1 MHISRFPEMITIFA
15 MPKAFRGHIDVIQRN
30 AIKSWTRLSIKP
42 EIILLGTDEG
52 TAEVAREFG
61 LRHIPE
67 VARNAEGTPLVNDL
81 FAQAQRYAANN
92 FLCYVNADII
102 LLDDFSAAVEKIT
115 RLHSPLLMVGQRT
128 DLDITQPIDFSNSDW
143 ERRLREEARASGVP
157 RPYTFIDYFAFSK
170 GLYADLL
177 PLALG
182 RGGWDNWLI
191 WRARSCKATVID
203 VSSAVLAVHQNHD
216 YSHHPDGS
224 KGVWNGPEAQ
234 RNRELIGLWY
244 HKHTIEDASHHLTPH
259 GLKRSRRHAWLVVKR
274 AWSHPRGV
282 VLLTLE
288 MLSRPFRRAS
298 RTSPS

>member
-1 MHISRFPEMITIFA
+1 MITIFA
-15 MPKAFRGHIDVIQRN
+15 MPKAFRSHIDIIQRN
-30 AIKSWTRLSIKP
+30 AIKSWIRLSIKP

-52 TAEVAREFG
+52 TSEVAREFG
-61 LRHIPE
+61 VRHLPE

-92 FLCYVNADII
+92 LLCYVNADII
-102 LLDDFSAAVEKIT
+102 LLDDFSAAVEKIA
-115 RLHSPLLMVGQRT
+115 RFHSRLLMVGQRT
-128 DLDITQPIDFSNSDW
+128 DLDITQPVDFDNPAW
-143 ERRLREEARASGVP
+143 ERRLREEARASGVL
-157 RPYTFIDYFAFSK
+157 RPPTFIDYFAFSK

-191 WRARSCKATVID
+191 WRARSRKATVID

-216 YSHHPDGS
+216 YSHHPNGS
-224 KGVWNGPEAQ
+224 KGVWSGPEAQ

-244 HKHTIEDASHHLTPH
+244 HKHTIEDASQRLTPH
-259 GLKRSRRHAWLVVKR
+259 GLRRSHRHAWLVLKR
-274 AWSHPRGV
+274 GWSHPRGV

>member
-1 MHISRFPEMITIFA
+1 MITIFA

-42 EIILLGTDEG
+42 EIILLGTDED

-67 VARNAEGTPLVNDL
+67 VARNAEGTPLVSDL
-81 FAQAQRYAANN
+81 FAQGQRYAANDL
-92 FLCYVNADII
+92 LCYVNADII
-102 LLDDFSAAVEKIT
+102 LLDDFSAAVEGIA
-115 RLHSPLLMVGQRT
+115 RFHSPLLMVGQRT
-128 DLDITQPIDFSNSDW
+128 DLDITRPIDFSDSVW
-143 ERRLREEARASGVP
+143 ERRLREEARASGAL

-191 WRARSCKATVID
+191 WRARSRKATVID

-259 GLKRSRRHAWLVVKR
+259 GLKRSYRHAWLVLKR

-282 VLLTLE
+282 VLLALE
-288 MLSRPFRRAS
+288 MLSRAFRRTS

>member
-1 MHISRFPEMITIFA
+1 MITIFA

-67 VARNAEGTPLVNDL
+67 VARNAEGTPLVSDL
-81 FAQAQRYAANN
+81 FAQGQRYAANDL
-92 FLCYVNADII
+92 LCYVNADII
-102 LLDDFSAAVEKIT
+102 LLDDFSAAVEGIA
-115 RLHSPLLMVGQRT
+115 RFHSPLLMVGQRT
-128 DLDITQPIDFSNSDW
+128 DLDITRPIDFSDSVW
-143 ERRLREEARASGVP
+143 ERRLREEARASGAL

-259 GLKRSRRHAWLVVKR
+259 GLKRSYRHAWLVLKR

-282 VLLTLE
+282 VLLALE
-288 MLSRPFRRAS
+288 MLSRAFRRTS

>member
-1 MHISRFPEMITIFA
+1 MITIFA
-15 MPKAFRGHIDVIQRN
+15 MPKAFRGHTDIIQRN
-30 AIKSWTRLSIKP
+30 AIESWMRLSIKP

-52 TAEVAREFG
+52 TAEVARKFG
-61 LRHIPE
+61 LRHVPE

-81 FAQAQRYAANN
+81 FAQGQRYAANTL
-92 FLCYVNADII
+92 LCYVNADII
-102 LLDDFSAAVEKIT
+102 LVDDFSAAVEKIG
-115 RLHSPLLMVGQRT
+115 RLHLPLLMVGQRT
-128 DLDITQPIDFSNSDW
+128 DLDITRPIDFSNSDW
-143 ERRLREEARASGVP
+143 ERRLREDAHASGILRTP
-157 RPYTFIDYFAFSK
+157 TLIDYFAFSK

-191 WRARSCKATVID
+191 WRARSRKAAVID
-203 VSSAVLAVHQNHD
+203 VSSAVLAIHQNHD

-224 KGVWNGPEAQ
+224 KGVWSGAEAQ
-234 RNRELIGLWY
+234 RNRELIGWWF
-244 HKHTIEDASHHLTPH
+244 HKHTIEDASHRLTPR
-259 GLKRSRRHAWLVVKR
+259 GLKRSHRHAWLVVKR

>member
-1 MHISRFPEMITIFA
+1 MITIFA

-30 AIKSWTRLSIKP
+30 AFESWMRLSIKP
-42 EIILLGTDEG
+42 EIILFGTDEG
-52 TAEVAREFG
+52 TAEAAREFG
-61 LRHIPE
+61 LRHVPE

-81 FAQAQRYAANN
+81 FAQGQRYATNN
-92 FLCYVNADII
+92 LLCYVNADII
-102 LLDDFSAAVEKIT
+102 LLNDFSAAVEKIAPF
-115 RLHSPLLMVGQRT
+115 HSPLLMVGQRT
-128 DLDITQPIDFSNSDW
+128 DMDITQPVDFSNSAW
-143 ERRLREEARASGVP
+143 ESRLREQARASGAL

-191 WRARSCKATVID
+191 WRARSRKATVID

-224 KGVWNGPEAQ
+224 KGVWTGTEAR
-234 RNRELIGLWY
+234 RNRELIGWWY
-244 HKHTIEDASHHLTPH
+244 HKHTIEDASHRLTPS
-259 GLKRSRRHAWLVVKR
+259 GLKRSHRHAWLVVKR
-274 AWSHPRGV
+274 GWSHPRGV

-288 MLSRPFRRAS
+288 MLSRAFRRVS

>member
-1 MHISRFPEMITIFA
+1 MITIFA

-52 TAEVAREFG
+52 SA
-61 LRHIPE
+61 E

-143 ERRLREEARASGVP
+143 ERRLREEARASGALL
-157 RPYTFIDYFAFSK
+157 PYTFIDYFAFSK

-182 RGGWDNWLI
+182 RGGWDNWL
-191 WRARSCKATVID
+191 
-203 VSSAVLAVHQNHD
+203 
-216 YSHHPDGS
+216 
-224 KGVWNGPEAQ
+224 
-234 RNRELIGLWY
+234 
-244 HKHTIEDASHHLTPH
+244 
-259 GLKRSRRHAWLVVKR
+259 
-274 AWSHPRGV
+274 
-282 VLLTLE
+282 
-288 MLSRPFRRAS
+288 
-298 RTSPS
+298 